1 MFDVAFW
8 TGLLTIFLINIV
20 MSGDNAV
27 VIALASR
34 NLPEKQR
41 KKAIFWGSVGAIGLR
56 VVLTFLVAWLLQ
68 IPFLKLIG
76 GLLLIYIAYNLLN
89 DDHEPGE
96 NIEGA
101 NGLAKAIQ
109 TVIFADLIMSLDNV
123 LAIAGTA
130 GDNAL
135 LIILGL
141 AISIPLIIWGSNL
154 LLKLMEKFPIIIWAG
169 AGLLAWTA
177 GEMINGDDFVH
188 EYVEHYLGAFHWL
201 VPLIITVGV
210 LGISYLRQ
218 KGKKNKINDEGNNE
232 ENKNNENKQK
242 AEG

>member
-1 MFDVAFW
+1 
-8 TGLLTIFLINIV
+8 

-34 NLPEKQR
+34 NLPEQQR

-68 IPFLKLIG
+68 IPFLKLVG

-89 DDHEPGE
+89 DDHDAGE

-101 NGLAKAIQ
+101 SGLAKAIQ

-130 GDNAL
+130 GDNYV

-169 AGLLAWTA
+169 AGLLAYTA
-177 GEMINGDDFVH
+177 GEMINGDEFIH
-188 EYVEHYLGAFHWL
+188 QYVEEYLGPFHWI
-201 VPLIITVGV
+201 VPVVITIGV

-218 KGKKNKINDEGNNE
+218 KGKKNNVNDEENNE
-232 ENKNNENKQK
+232 GNEDENKDSRKTQK
-242 AEG
+242 AHS